1 MAIKRLLTCALCCLI
16 FGVAHAQFE
25 NVKKGDIIDIGGTKA
40 IVFYTD
46 GNGHGSAMSI
56 IALRGRDNAW
66 ASKKKYANSISAYSE
81 TDGMANTQAVY
92 EYARTNGINLSEF
105 PAFEWCSRL
114 GPGWYIPSVKQME
127 AFVNYILGNEQ
138 EYDWDS
144 DDEFGMDAGSVTTKD
159 INDRII
165 EEGGVPFIANVI
177 SGSYLSMGVYTS
189 TKNKDNKVYVYEM
202 NPNKNVWAF
211 KKYAPMAIDNY
222 TMGRAF
228 YDF

>member
-1 MAIKRLLTCALCCLI
+1 MAMKRLLTCALCCLV
-16 FGVAHAQFE
+16 FGVAQAQFE

-56 IALRGRDNAW
+56 IALRGRKNAW
-66 ASKKKYANSISAYSE
+66 ATKKSDANNIPAYSE
-81 TDGMANTQAVY
+81 TDGMANTRAVY
-92 EYARTNGINLSEF
+92 EYARANGVSLSEF

-144 DDEFGMDAGSVTTKD
+144 DDEFGMDAEDVTTKD

-165 EEGGVPFIANVI
+165 EEGGVPFISNVI
-177 SGSYLSMGVYTS
+177 SGSFVSTGVYTS
-189 TKNKDNKVYVYEM
+189 TKNNDNKVYVYEM
-202 NPNKNVWAF
+202 NPDKNVWAF
-211 KKYAPMAIDNY
+211 KKYAPTAIGKY